1 MEESIAKKLLA
12 RVLAY
17 YQGIGEYDFS
27 SITDEQEKANAQYDA
42 WHAIVNEIEYY
53 LSTSKK

>member
-1 MEESIAKKLLA
+1 MDEEKAKKLLA

-27 SITDEQEKANAQYDA
+27 SIADEQEKANTQYDA
-42 WHAIVNEIEYY
+42 WQAIVNEIEYY
-53 LSTSKK
+53 LSTSKM